1 MKIVE
6 AVEKIGEASNNLR
19 ETANG
24 FDNLMPLG
32 DWHGISHLD
41 MIDFFYT
48 VAEMLDA
55 IHKQLTRDFG
65 DNTAPQETSLNAAI
79 GDGCRAVA
87 RAYSSVVGDDLTATN
102 YSYLTDLFG
111 DPDDD
116 DSALSI
122 HESAHNQ
129 LCETISAYPYILSYL
144 NKAKRINQQRKPQGK
159 DWIDEA
165 RAQMLRAQEAEKKLR
180 LLRAKR

>member
-24 FDNLMPLG
+24 FDNLMPLD
-32 DWHGISHLD
+32 DWHGISHPD

-48 VAEMLDA
+48 VAEMLDV

-65 DNTAPQETSLNAAI
+65 DNMAPQETSLNAAI

-102 YSYLTDLFG
+102 YSYLTGLLG
-111 DPDDD
+111 T
-116 DSALSI
+116 LMM
-122 HESAHNQ
+122 
-129 LCETISAYPYILSYL
+129 TI
-144 NKAKRINQQRKPQGK
+144 QR
-159 DWIDEA
+159 
-165 RAQMLRAQEAEKKLR
+165 
-180 LLRAKR
+180 

>member
-24 FDNLMPLG
+24 FDNLMPLD
-32 DWHGISHLD
+32 DWHGISHPD